1 MKIVYFGTDV
11 FIETFSYLLEKNE
24 ILALYTY
31 HKNEDFFTEYEI
43 VKLARKHRIPVYYN
57 RIDLKEIKRY
67 FLEEGCELFF
77 VAEYDAIIPVPK
89 DMPNFRA
96 INTHSSLL
104 PEGRS
109 YYPIEIAMY
118 KGLERT
124 GVTIHKLANELDA
137 GDIIM
142 QEAFPIYE
150 EDSSIDIYNRCAKV
164 QLEMVKR
171 LMVSFESFW
180 ENAVPQNEKCKY
192 WKRPDEKE
200 LTITHTIKLDEA
212 KQIYRCFNR
221 MTKVNIQNAL
231 YYVHEFEIIN
241 NISKELE
248 ENFIYISEKSV
259 LYKVLDGYI
268 QIGIEQ
274 V

>member
-11 FIETFSYLLEKNE
+11 FIETFSYLLENNE

-43 VKLARKHRIPVYYN
+43 VKLAHKHRIPVYYN
-57 RIDLKEIKRY
+57 RIALNDIKRY

-142 QEAFPIYE
+142 QEAFPICE
-150 EDSSIDIYNRCAKV
+150 EDSSIDIYNKCAKV
-164 QLEMVKR
+164 QLDMVKR
-171 LMVSFESFW
+171 LMGNFELFW
-180 ENAVPQNEKCKY
+180 ENANPQNEKCKY

-200 LTITHTIKLDEA
+200 LTITHSIKLDEA
-212 KQIYRCFNR
+212 KRIYRCFNR
-221 MTKVNIQNAL
+221 MTKVSIQNAL

-241 NISKELE
+241 DINKECK
-248 ENFIYISEKSV
+248 ENFIHISEKIV

>member
-11 FIETFSYLLEKNE
+11 FLETFSYLLENNE

-43 VKLARKHRIPVYYN
+43 VKLAHKHEIPVYYD
-57 RIDLKEIKRY
+57 RINLKDIKSY
-67 FLEEGCELFF
+67 FLEAECELFF
-77 VAEYDAIIPVPK
+77 VAEYDAIIPVPE
-89 DMPNFRA
+89 DIPNFRA

-124 GVTIHKLANELDA
+124 GVTIHKLANDLDA

-142 QEAFPIYE
+142 QEAFPIFE
-150 EDSSIDIYNRCAKV
+150 EDSSIDIYNKCAKV
-164 QLEMVKR
+164 QLEMVKK
-171 LMVSFESFW
+171 LMGSFESFW
-180 ENAVPQNEKCKY
+180 ETAMPQNKKCKY

-200 LTITHTIKLDEA
+200 LTITHEIKLDKA
-212 KQIYRCFNR
+212 KQIYRCFNC
-221 MTKVNIQNAL
+221 MTKVKIQDAL
-231 YYVHEFEIIN
+231 YYVHAFEIIDDIN
-241 NISKELE
+241 KEFT

-259 LYKVLDGYI
+259 LYKVFDGYI

>member
-43 VKLARKHRIPVYYN
+43 VKLARKNRIPVYYN
-57 RIDLKEIKRY
+57 RIDLKEIRRY

-241 NISKELE
+241 SISNEFE

>member
-11 FIETFSYLLEKNE
+11 FIETFSYLLENNE

-43 VKLARKHRIPVYYN
+43 VKLAQKYEIPVYYD
-57 RIDLKEIKRY
+57 RITIEGIRKY
-67 FLEEGCELFF
+67 FLEDCCELFF

-89 DMPNFRA
+89 DILHFRA

-118 KGLERT
+118 KGLKKT

-142 QEAFPIYE
+142 QEAFPICE
-150 EDSSIDIYNRCAKV
+150 EDSSIDIYNKCAKV
-164 QLEMVKR
+164 QLEMVKI
-171 LMVSFESFW
+171 LMVSFEKFW
-180 ENAVPQNEKCKY
+180 KNANPQNEKCKY
-192 WKRPDEKE
+192 WNRPKEEE
-200 LTITHTIKLDEA
+200 LTITHSIKLDEA
-212 KQIYRCFNR
+212 KRIYRCFNC
-221 MTKVNIQNAL
+221 MTKVIIQNAL
-231 YYVHEFEIIN
+231 YYVYSFEVIESNTSKFEETIN
-241 NISKELE
+241 
-248 ENFIYISEKSV
+248 YINEKLV
-259 LYKVLDGYI
+259 VYKVLDGYI
-268 QIGIEQ
+268 KISIEK

>member
-11 FIETFSYLLEKNE
+11 FIETFSYLLENNE

-43 VKLARKHRIPVYYN
+43 VKLAHKHRIPVYYD
-57 RIDLKEIKRY
+57 RINLDDIKRY
-67 FLEEGCELFF
+67 FLEEECELFF

-89 DMPNFRA
+89 DMSKFRA

-118 KGLERT
+118 KGLRRT

-142 QEAFPIYE
+142 QEAFPICE
-150 EDSSIDIYNRCAKV
+150 EDSSIDIYNKCAKV
-164 QLEMVKR
+164 QLEMIKK
-171 LMVSFESFW
+171 LMISFESFW
-180 ENAVPQNEKCKY
+180 KNATPQSEKCKY
-192 WKRPDEKE
+192 WKRPDEQE
-200 LTITHTIKLDEA
+200 LTITNATKLDEA
-212 KQIYRCFNR
+212 KQIYRCFNS
-221 MTKVNIQNAL
+221 MTKVRIKNAL

-241 NISKELE
+241 DINKECKD
-248 ENFIYISEKSV
+248 NFLYISEKSV
-259 LYKVLDGYI
+259 VYKVLDGYI
-268 QIGIEQ
+268 QISIEQ